1 MCRKEEKGKS
11 TPKRIATP
19 LKVKKIKKG
28 HSLSSPFLNKNLLE
42 FLFLLIAGCINAT
55 GVGIFLAPSKILDG
69 GISGTSI
76 LLAFLTPVPTSFFIF
91 FINLPFFVL
100 GYKRLGFR
108 FILRS
113 LFAIAVYSIIMLFFE
128 NRSPISEQL
137 LLTAVFGGLLS
148 GIGSGM
154 VIRNGGCLD
163 GIEVLAVLFSKK
175 FSLTVGQ
182 MVMIYNAIMMSIG
195 AFIFDFDR
203 ALFSIIA
210 YAVGIKAVDAVVE
223 GLDKAKGV
231 TIITQKGDKVAAKI
245 SEQYQ
250 RGITITQGK
259 GYYSGKPSESLY
271 IVVNRFEVPSMITMI
286 KSEDPQAFV
295 SVTDISEVAGDRYN
309 KRPQS
314 RNNSKS
320 KKPKIG
326 VL

>member
-1 MCRKEEKGKS
+1 MDRQLETNRSVPKKS
-11 TPKRIATP
+11 A
-19 LKVKKIKKG
+19 
-28 HSLSSPFLNKNLLE
+28 SLSSKSKKKKSFDGSSFFSKQNLMS

-55 GVGIFLAPSKILDG
+55 GVGIFLAPSRILDG

-76 LLAFLTPVPTSFFIF
+76 LLAFLTPIPTSFFIF

-100 GYKRLGFR
+100 GFKRLGWS
-108 FILRS
+108 FIIRS

-128 NRSPISEQL
+128 KRSSLSNEL

-148 GIGSGM
+148 GVGSGL

-182 MVMIYNAIMMSIG
+182 MVMIYNALMMTVG

-231 TIITQKGDKVAAKI
+231 TIITQNGEKVAAKI
-245 SEQYQ
+245 SAQYQ
-250 RGITITQGK
+250 RGITITQGR

-271 IVVNRFEVPSMITMI
+271 VVVNRFEVPSMITMI
-286 KSEDPQAFV
+286 KMEDPQAFV
-295 SVTDISEVAGDRYN
+295 SVTDISEVASDRYN

-314 RNNSKS
+314 RNSS
-320 KKPKIG
+320 TAKKEKK
-326 VL
+326 